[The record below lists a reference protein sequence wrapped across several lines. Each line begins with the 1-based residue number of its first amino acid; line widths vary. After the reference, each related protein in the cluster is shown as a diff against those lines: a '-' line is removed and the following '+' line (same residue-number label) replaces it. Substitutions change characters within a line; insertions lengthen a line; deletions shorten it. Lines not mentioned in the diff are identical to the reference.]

1 MSPPVRDSTTKLENV
16 SQYATLLGYCSRKIC
31 PAKFSKTKFPCK
43 SRRHGKQTFFF
54 AYWVSRLCL
63 GLYACTMPLNSSLQV
78 VRFCIYRLYANTKAE
93 FRGLQIF
100 SKMQSPKSLSLAVL
114 LGGYLSR
121 ISHLCNLSNHVVHID
136 SLSAGQ
142 SAPPT
147 AIVLLDNNLSLSF
160 QSFRQPAIDQPPL
173 HDLTRKGIDIFFR
186 Q

>member
-1 MSPPVRDSTTKLENV
+1 
-16 SQYATLLGYCSRKIC
+16 
-31 PAKFSKTKFPCK
+31 
-43 SRRHGKQTFFF
+43 
-54 AYWVSRLCL
+54 
-63 GLYACTMPLNSSLQV
+63 MPLNSSLQV

-100 SKMQSPKSLSLAVL
+100 SKMQSPQSLSLAVL

-121 ISHLCNLSNHVVHID
+121 ISHLCNLSNHIVHID

-147 AIVLLDNNLSLSF
+147 AIVLLDNDLALSF

-173 HDLTRKGIDIFFR
+173 HDLTCKRIDILCWQQVLIQHFIHDCGLIR
-186 Q
+186 QYAVLNQSPCGHNRCC